1 MINNPFYLIISIPF
15 LNIILLLASNYHNF
29 VEHICARY
37 KKMSSC
43 HQYCLSIFVPH
54 FCFKGDLLVA
64 CYIRELKH
72 ATFLSTRTVTGSDF
86 AKKLTSHVTD
96 VKSQT
101 SKLPIWRL
109 W

>member
-1 MINNPFYLIISIPF
+1 MNILRRFHVVLGVDLQTLHALLIN
-15 LNIILLLASNYHNF
+15 
-29 VEHICARY
+29 
-37 KKMSSC
+37 
-43 HQYCLSIFVPH
+43 
-54 FCFKGDLLVA
+54 
-64 CYIRELKH
+64 IRELKH

-96 VKSQT
+96 VKSQI